1 MTHTICLLLG
11 KSNKFE
17 VNLLR
22 VGENKV
28 KLPSNGKKLG
38 ICYFV
43 EGEIKGQRSYHC
55 TTYKIDKEATDVYV
69 LLKADGNCT
78 VCQVIANNKI
88 EIPEDVMKT
97 FDEGMIDHDT
107 TLDKAIKVSIV
118 FANIG
123 RFIMS
128 IGGLVVAGG
137 ITNHLQQN
145 HFESV
150 PPENHEVLFRQRR
163 SLEATRTSHT

>member
-1 MTHTICLLLG
+1 
-11 KSNKFE
+11 
-17 VNLLR
+17 
-22 VGENKV
+22 
-28 KLPSNGKKLG
+28 
-38 ICYFV
+38 
-43 EGEIKGQRSYHC
+43 
-55 TTYKIDKEATDVYV
+55 
-69 LLKADGNCT
+69 
-78 VCQVIANNKI
+78 
-88 EIPEDVMKT
+88 MKT

-150 PPENHEVLFRQRR
+150 PPENHEILFRQRR
-163 SLEATRTSHT
+163 NLEAMERSHT